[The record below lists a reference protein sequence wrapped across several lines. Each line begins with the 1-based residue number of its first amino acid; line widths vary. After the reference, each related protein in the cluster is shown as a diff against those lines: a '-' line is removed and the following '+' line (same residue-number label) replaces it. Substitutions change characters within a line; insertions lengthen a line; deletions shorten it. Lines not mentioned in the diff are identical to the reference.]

1 MFSWK
6 LPSDPPRLDP
16 GSLACLGDALPDAQ
30 REEDPADGQAGR
42 MGGRL
47 IEMESA
53 NMYMQY
59 LYIYIHMCVYIYSVY
74 IYTHILYRYI
84 FIGPPCMFKSFE
96 R

>member
-1 MFSWK
+1 MLQYFCQCCFTISQLDYPKYLQCYSTQFFGDMFSWK

-47 IEMESA
+47 IEME
-53 NMYMQY
+53 NDE
-59 LYIYIHMCVYIYSVY
+59 VW
-74 IYTHILYRYI
+74 R
-84 FIGPPCMFKSFE
+84 
-96 R
+96 